1 MKIENKKFFQKVTL
15 TLFLLSGTLIN
26 AQDLGLATG
35 GNKILAEIV
44 KAFPIIVAILF
55 IWVGWKALS
64 EFNESK
70 DVWAALKIILWF
82 ILAVFVVIG
91 GYQLVKGLS
100 L

>member
-1 MKIENKKFFQKVTL
+1 MKMMNQKL
-15 TLFLLSGTLIN
+15 YQKASLILFLLSATLVN

-55 IWVGWKALS
+55 IYVGWKALS